1 MTSKMGRPKKDITR
15 DIKVNTRLTEEEEEK
30 LLYCCEVLGLT
41 KAEVV
46 RKGIDKVYNEVISKE
61 K

>member
-1 MTSKMGRPKKDITR
+1 MTPKIGRPKTENPR
-15 DIKVNTRLTEEEEEK
+15 NVKVDTRLSKEEEEK

-46 RKGIDKVYNEVISKE
+46 RKGIDKVYNEILSKE

>member
-30 LLYCCEVLGLT
+30 LLYCCEVLDMT

-46 RKGIDKVYNEVISKE
+46 RKGIDKIYNELKP

>member
-1 MTSKMGRPKKDITR
+1 MTPRVGRPKIENARTM
-15 DIKVNTRLTEEEEEK
+15 KVDTRLTEEEEEK
-30 LLYCCEVLGLT
+30 LVYCCEVLGLT

-46 RKGIDKVYNEVISKE
+46 RKGIEKVYNEILSKE

>member
-1 MTSKMGRPKKDITR
+1 MTPRAGRPKIENARTM
-15 DIKVNTRLTEEEEEK
+15 KVDTRLTEEEEEK
-30 LLYCCEVLGLT
+30 LVYCCEVLGLT

-46 RKGIDKVYNEVISKE
+46 RKGIEKVYNEILSKE